1 MAQPHT
7 AFYRGATSAD
17 KINWFRRAD
26 LPGDNIFEGLITA
39 TEFREGLGVHT
50 LNARARHSFETK
62 TERVPGVIL
71 NCFLEGATEA
81 WLDGKPMELG
91 RLGHVPLTFSL
102 SAIDEPLSFQ
112 RRSAPGEY
120 VRKVSIQMSHAW
132 LHQQSLKI
140 PKMAELPRKNQYRAD
155 WEATAKD
162 VQILEQLASVGEF
175 QTPIARLQGEAMVLE
190 LIASTFETLSD
201 HKAPPPLSRREAI
214 QLKRIE
220 DLIQTPGAL
229 PDLATLAR
237 TSGLSMSSLRRLV
250 QKAHGC
256 APLTYARSVRLAVA
270 KQHLE
275 ADTITVA
282 QAAESAGFSTPEN
295 FATAFRR
302 AFGTAPSAVKRR

>member
-26 LPGDNIFEGLITA
+26 LPGDNIFEGLVTA

-50 LNARARHSFETK
+50 LNARARRSFETK

-81 WLDGKPMELG
+81 WLDGKPMDLG
-91 RLGHVPLTFSL
+91 RLRHAPVTFSL

-120 VRKVSIQMSHAW
+120 VRKVSIQMSHEW

-140 PKMAELPRKNQYRAD
+140 PNPSGFTQRSQYRAD
-155 WEATAKD
+155 WEATPKD
-162 VQILEQLASVGEF
+162 VQILEQLASIGEF
-175 QTPIARLQGEAMVLE
+175 QTPISRLQGEAMVLE
-190 LIASTFETLSD
+190 LIASTFETLTAP
-201 HKAPPPLSRREAI
+201 KATPPLTRREAN

-229 PDLATLAR
+229 PDLSTLAR
-237 TSGLSMSSLRRLV
+237 TSGLSLSSLRRLM

-256 APLTYARSVRLAVA
+256 APLAYARSVRLAVA
-270 KQHLE
+270 KKQLE

-282 QAAESAGFSTPEN
+282 QAAASAGFSTPEN

-302 AFGTAPSAVKRR
+302 AFGTVPSAVKRR

>member
-26 LPGDNIFEGLITA
+26 LPGDNIFEGLVTA

-71 NCFLEGATEA
+71 NCFLEGTTEA

-91 RLGHVPLTFSL
+91 RLGHAPVTFSL

-140 PKMAELPRKNQYRAD
+140 QKRLNYLGKISIVQTGKPRQKTFKSSNSLPQ
-155 WEATAKD
+155 WESCKHPSPAFKAKPW
-162 VQILEQLASVGEF
+162 F
-175 QTPIARLQGEAMVLE
+175 W
-190 LIASTFETLSD
+190 
-201 HKAPPPLSRREAI
+201 
-214 QLKRIE
+214 
-220 DLIQTPGAL
+220 
-229 PDLATLAR
+229 
-237 TSGLSMSSLRRLV
+237 
-250 QKAHGC
+250 
-256 APLTYARSVRLAVA
+256 
-270 KQHLE
+270 
-275 ADTITVA
+275 
-282 QAAESAGFSTPEN
+282 N
-295 FATAFRR
+295 
-302 AFGTAPSAVKRR
+302 